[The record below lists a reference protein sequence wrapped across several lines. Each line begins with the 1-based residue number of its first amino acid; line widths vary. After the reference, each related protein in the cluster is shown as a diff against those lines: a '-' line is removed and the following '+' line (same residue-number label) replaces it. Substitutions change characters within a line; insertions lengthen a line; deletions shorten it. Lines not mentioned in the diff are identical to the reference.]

1 MSQGTEHALFI
12 IKNKSGI
19 TRLFVY
25 SISILVNQF
34 YLNRSFCKIVI
45 QKFFLLRN
53 IPKCKTK
60 QNKFYSE

>member
-19 TRLFVY
+19 SRLFVY

-45 QKFFLLRN
+45 QKNFFAKKH
-53 IPKCKTK
+53 P
-60 QNKFYSE
+60 